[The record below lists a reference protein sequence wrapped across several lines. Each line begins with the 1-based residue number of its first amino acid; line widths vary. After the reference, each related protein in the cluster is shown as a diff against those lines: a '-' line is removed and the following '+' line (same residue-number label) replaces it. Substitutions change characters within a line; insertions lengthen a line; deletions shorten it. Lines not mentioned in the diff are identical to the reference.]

1 VLLQAFDEL
10 FSSPQPVV
18 AAQMKAQADEGQVAS
33 SFSSSKSLLRS
44 RLESLQTAT
53 ETPKASAYAQLIALA
68 VEEQR
73 QSAELAGA
81 SSPST
86 KDVAAC
92 VAAVGQAMI
101 SIVLAV
107 LSSTDERAYAVV
119 ERAAA
124 EAGASAQAAGFRDAS
139 VHARLVMAVVRVAG
153 KAAADEVVNAKAA
166 EVGAFRRN
174 DRMPGG
180 TGVDMDGGVTN
191 LSDADA
197 RAAAAIHEAEAR
209 AAAAVKEAEWKASS
223 VKEAATRAASAIAA
237 AEAKAVAASTEMN
250 PETAEAVAEAEAR
263 AAAAVADAAAKEQ
276 AADTAFK
283 EAEAA
288 LAAVAVRVHAAK
300 AIDEAD
306 ARAAAAID
314 EAERKVADAL
324 AKLETN
330 GAKGHIT
337 TPLLFTLHPCSSSP
351 CSQSIMRASPVLP
364 YAAHRTTAVDGMG
377 TPACPV
383 PLAPPHGCSE
393 PGILA
398 RPLLLA
404 PLEHLADAS
413 FVPGKRPASLTALA
427 AGDTSVQQDVSAIA
441 ERARRFSEADRR
453 TSSRFQTLREQ
464 RTNPKLASLTWLMQT
479 GSMENGEAQPHVSR
493 MTRGTSST
501 TKAGTQSVTQSS
513 TRRLQ

>member
-1 VLLQAFDEL
+1 MPTRPANVLLQAFDEL

-209 AAAAVKEAEWKASS
+209 AAAAVKEAEWKAS
-223 VKEAATRAASAIAA
+223 SAIAA